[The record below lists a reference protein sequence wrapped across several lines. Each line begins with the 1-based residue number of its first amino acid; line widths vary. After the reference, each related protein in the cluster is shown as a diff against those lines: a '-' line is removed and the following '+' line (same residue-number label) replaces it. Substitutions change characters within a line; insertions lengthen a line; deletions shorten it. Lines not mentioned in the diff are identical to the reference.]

1 MRKLMILLAFVSTVS
16 LLAQTVEVP
25 PATPPARAI
34 KAAIDESPLGRHRSD
49 VYNFYSAGYRP
60 AWSQNGQ
67 PTAQARAVIALFVGA
82 SEKGLDPADYAL
94 AAWKDEARFDV
105 AMTAAAMRYASDLH
119 DGRLDPR
126 TMGFDLNVNARRLYL
141 PALIEAVSQSPDP
154 AALLAAV
161 EPRSDEYRG
170 LLAALANYRRIA
182 ADSEGEAA
190 LPAVEK
196 LKAGDAYVALPQ
208 LATALRRFG
217 DLPAGASVNGN
228 IYDGAMVEAVK
239 RFQARHGLTADG
251 VVSKKTFAEL
261 NVPASRRVAQLE
273 WALERSRWAAPDGPS
288 NVVGP
293 SIVVNIPEFRLRA
306 TDGAG
311 TLSMRVVV
319 GKAAGHRTPVL
330 EGDVRTVVFRPYWSV
345 PTNIQRNEI
354 LPKLQRDP
362 DWLARNG
369 YEIVDDGGQSL
380 GTTVD
385 GETIEHLRAQRYRMR
400 QKPGPSN
407 ALGLVKFVFPNQSD
421 VYLHS
426 TPQQSLFGRTRR
438 DFSHGCVRVE
448 DPVALAAWA
457 LRQSPEK
464 VRAAI
469 AGDEDDQ
476 YIRIERAVRVM
487 IVYSTAGIGEN
498 GEVRFFADIYG
509 HDATLAAALR
519 NGHATPSGGLVVAA
533 R

>member
-1 MRKLMILLAFVSTVS
+1 MRKLMILLAFGSVAS

-25 PATPPARAI
+25 PATPSARAI
-34 KAAIDESPLGRHRSD
+34 KSAIDESPLGGYHAD
-49 VYNFYSAGYRP
+49 VRNFYAPAAYRL

-94 AAWKDEARFDV
+94 ASTKDEARFDV

-126 TMGFDLNVNARRLYL
+126 TIGFDLNVNARRLYL
-141 PALIEAVSQSPDP
+141 PALITAVSQSNNP

-161 EPRSDEYRG
+161 EPQSDEYRG
-170 LLAALANYRRIA
+170 LLAALATYRRIA
-182 ADSEGEAA
+182 AQSEGEAA
-190 LPAVEK
+190 LPVVET
-196 LKAGDAYVALPQ
+196 LKAGDVYPALPQ

-217 DLPAGASVNGN
+217 DLAADTQLNGN
-228 IYDGAMVEAVK
+228 VYDGAMIEAVK
-239 RFQARHGLTADG
+239 RFQSRHGLAADG

-273 WALERSRWAAPDGPS
+273 WALERSRWAASD
-288 NVVGP
+288 GP

-306 TDGAG
+306 TDGAD

-354 LPKLQRDP
+354 LPKLERDAE
-362 DWLARNG
+362 WLGRHG
-369 YEIVDDGGQSL
+369 YEIVDESGQ
-380 GTTVD
+380 TVSTAVD
-385 GETIEHLRAQRYRMR
+385 AATIEQLRALRYRVR

-407 ALGLVKFVFPNQSD
+407 ALGLVKFVFPNQND

-426 TPQQSLFGRTRR
+426 TPEPSLFARTRR

-457 LRQSPEK
+457 LRQSQDK

-469 AGDEDDQ
+469 GSDEDDQ
-476 YIRIERAVRVM
+476 YVRLERSVRVM
-487 IVYSTAGIGEN
+487 IVYSTAAIGEH

-519 NGHATPSGGLVVAA
+519 NGHATPSGGLVLAA
-533 R
+533 K

>member
-1 MRKLMILLAFVSTVS
+1 MRKLMILLAFGSVMPLT
-16 LLAQTVEVP
+16 AQTVEVP
-25 PATPPARAI
+25 PATPTARAI
-34 KAAIDESPLGRHRSD
+34 KAAIDDTDLGGYGAD
-49 VYNFYSAGYRP
+49 VRNFYAPAGYRL

-67 PTAQARAVIALFVGA
+67 PTGQARAVIALFVGA
-82 SEKGLDPADYAL
+82 FDKGLDPADYAL
-94 AAWKDEARFDV
+94 ASTKEEARFDV
-105 AMTAAAMRYASDLH
+105 AITAAAMRYASDLH

-126 TMGFDLNVNARRLYL
+126 TIGFDLNVNARRLYL
-141 PALIEAVSQSPDP
+141 PALIAAVSQSNNP
-154 AALLAAV
+154 AALFAAV

-170 LLAALANYRRIA
+170 LLAALATYRRIA
-182 ADSEGEAA
+182 VASEGEAA
-190 LPAVEK
+190 LPVVDK
-196 LKAGDAYVALPQ
+196 LKAGEAYAALPQ

-217 DLPAGASVNGN
+217 DLAADANVNGSV
-228 IYDGAMVEAVK
+228 YDGAMVEAVK
-239 RFQARHGLTADG
+239 RFQSRHGLAADG

-273 WALERSRWAAPDGPS
+273 WAVERSRWAASD
-288 NVVGP
+288 GP

-306 TDGAG
+306 TDGAD

-319 GKAAGHRTPVL
+319 GKASGHQTPVL

-354 LPKLQRDP
+354 LPKLERDAN
-362 DWLARNG
+362 WLDKHG
-369 YEIVDDGGQSL
+369 YEIVDENGQSL

-385 GETIEHLRAQRYRMR
+385 TAIIDQLRTLRYRIR
-400 QKPGPSN
+400 QKPGASN

-426 TPQQSLFGRTRR
+426 TPEQSLFGRTRR

-457 LRQSPEK
+457 LRQSQDK

-469 AGDEDDQ
+469 GGDEDDQ
-476 YIRIERAVRVM
+476 YVRLERSVRVM
-487 IVYSTAGIGEN
+487 LVYSTASIGEN
-498 GEVRFFADIYG
+498 GDVRFFADIYG

-519 NGHATPSGGLVVAA
+519 NGHAIPSGGLVLAA
-533 R
+533 K

>member
-1 MRKLMILLAFVSTVS
+1 MRKLMFLLAFGSAVS

-25 PATPPARAI
+25 PATPAARAI
-34 KAAIDESPLGRHRSD
+34 KAAIEESPLGYRSD
-49 VYNFYSAGYRP
+49 VHNFYAPAGYRP

-141 PALIEAVSQSPDP
+141 PALIEAVSQSANP

-161 EPRSDEYRG
+161 EPQSAEYRG
-170 LLAALANYRRIA
+170 LVAALATYRRIA
-182 ADSEGEAA
+182 AESEGQAA
-190 LPAVEK
+190 LPVVEA
-196 LKAGDAYVALPQ
+196 LKAGDAYAALPQ

-217 DLPAGASVNGN
+217 DLAADAIVNGN
-228 IYDGAMVEAVK
+228 VYDGVMVAAVK
-239 RFQARHGLTADG
+239 SFQSRHGLAADG

-261 NVPASRRVAQLE
+261 NVPASRRVSQLE
-273 WALERSRWAAPDGPS
+273 WALERSRWAASD
-288 NVVGP
+288 GP

-306 TDGAG
+306 TDGAD

-354 LPKLQRDP
+354 LPKVERDA
-362 DWLARNG
+362 DWLVRHG
-369 YEIVDDGGQSL
+369 YEIVDENGQSL

-385 GETIEHLRAQRYRMR
+385 AATIEQLRALRYRVR

-464 VRAAI
+464 VRALI
-469 AGDEDDQ
+469 GGDADDQ
-476 YIRIERAVRVM
+476 YIRLERAVRVM
-487 IVYSTAGIGEN
+487 IVYSTAAIGED

-519 NGHATPSGGLVVAA
+519 NGHATPSGGLVLAA
-533 R
+533 K

>member
-1 MRKLMILLAFVSTVS
+1 MRKLMILLAFGSAVS
-16 LLAQTVEVP
+16 LLAQTMEVP
-25 PATPPARAI
+25 PATPSARAI
-34 KAAIDESPLGRHRSD
+34 KAAIEEIDLGGYRSD
-49 VYNFYSAGYRP
+49 VRNFYAPAGYRQ

-67 PTAQARAVIALFVGA
+67 PSAQARAVIALFVGA

-94 AAWKDEARFDV
+94 ATWKDEARLDV
-105 AMTAAAMRYASDLH
+105 ALTAAAMRYASDLH

-141 PALIEAVSQSPDP
+141 PALIAAVSESANP
-154 AALLAAV
+154 AALFAAV
-161 EPRSDEYRG
+161 EPQSDEYRG
-170 LLAALANYRRIA
+170 LVAALATYRRIA
-182 ADSEGEAA
+182 AESEGQAA
-190 LPAVEK
+190 LPVVEA
-196 LKAGDAYVALPQ
+196 LKAGAAYAALPQ

-217 DLPAGASVNGN
+217 DLAADAIVNGN
-228 IYDGAMVEAVK
+228 VYDGVMVAAVK
-239 RFQARHGLTADG
+239 RFQSRHGLAADG
-251 VVSKKTFAEL
+251 VLSKKTFAEL
-261 NVPASRRVAQLE
+261 NVPVSRRVSQLE
-273 WALERSRWAAPDGPS
+273 WALERSRWAASD
-288 NVVGP
+288 GP

-306 TDGAG
+306 TDGAD

-354 LPKLQRDP
+354 LPKVERDA
-362 DWLARNG
+362 DWLVRHG
-369 YEIVDDGGQSL
+369 YEIVDENGQSL

-385 GETIEHLRAQRYRMR
+385 AATIEQLRALRYRVR

-426 TPQQSLFGRTRR
+426 TPEQSLFGRTRR

-448 DPVALAAWA
+448 DPVALASWA

-469 AGDEDDQ
+469 GGDEDDQ
-476 YIRIERAVRVM
+476 YIRLERAVRVM
-487 IVYSTAGIGEN
+487 IVYSTAAIGEN

-519 NGHATPSGGLVVAA
+519 NEHATPSGGLVLAA
-533 R
+533 K

>member
-1 MRKLMILLAFVSTVS
+1 
-16 LLAQTVEVP
+16 
-25 PATPPARAI
+25 
-34 KAAIDESPLGRHRSD
+34 
-49 VYNFYSAGYRP
+49 
-60 AWSQNGQ
+60 
-67 PTAQARAVIALFVGA
+67 LFVNA

-94 AAWKDEARFDV
+94 ATWKDEARFDV
-105 AMTAAAMRYASDLH
+105 ALTAAAMRYASDLH

-141 PALIEAVSQSPDP
+141 PALIAAVSQSANP
-154 AALLAAV
+154 AALFAAV
-161 EPRSDEYRG
+161 EPQSDEYRG
-170 LLAALANYRRIA
+170 LVAALATYRRIA
-182 ADSEGEAA
+182 AESEGQAAVPVVEA
-190 LPAVEK
+190 
-196 LKAGDAYVALPQ
+196 LKAGDAYAALPQ

-217 DLPAGASVNGN
+217 DLAADAIVNGN
-228 IYDGAMVEAVK
+228 VYDGVMVAAVK
-239 RFQARHGLTADG
+239 SFQSRHGLPVDG
-251 VVSKKTFAEL
+251 VVSRKTFAEL
-261 NVPASRRVAQLE
+261 NVPASRRVSQLE
-273 WALERSRWAAPDGPS
+273 WALERSRWAASD
-288 NVVGP
+288 GP

-306 TDGAG
+306 TDGAD

-354 LPKLQRDP
+354 LPKVERDA
-362 DWLARNG
+362 DWLARHG
-369 YEIVDDGGQSL
+369 YEIVDENGQSL

-385 GETIEHLRAQRYRMR
+385 AATIEQLRALRYRVR

-426 TPQQSLFGRTRR
+426 TPEQSLFGRTRR

-469 AGDEDDQ
+469 GGDQDDQ
-476 YIRIERAVRVM
+476 YIRLERAVRVM
-487 IVYSTAGIGEN
+487 IVYSTAAIGEK

-509 HDATLAAALR
+509 HDITLAAALR
-519 NGHATPSGGLVVAA
+519 NGHATPSGGLVLLAA
-533 R
+533 K